1 MATVAVLQ
9 TDLLLNS
16 AAFRTGMVAA
26 AQTATTTL
34 GQIQAEAQ
42 KTAASIDLMS
52 KAAGAFIGF
61 EAIKEGVS
69 ALIEAQIQMQQIH
82 FTLVSATGSANGAAD
97 AFDFLKQ
104 KSAELGLNLQPA
116 AQAFGQLAAAASA
129 SGIPMEQAQKLFTSF
144 GEASTTLHLSSEQS
158 QHALLALTEM
168 MSRGT
173 IQARQL
179 NQQLGFAIPGSAA
192 RFKNAVMEAIKG
204 TDLAGQSFE
213 QLEKK
218 GELVTAR
225 FMPQLIQALEESG
238 RGYQEAAQ
246 GLNAQINRLKTSWFD
261 LKNDMSSGL
270 FNDVATSGI
279 ALVAQNMERI
289 ATAATIVGGL
299 AVARLIG
306 GQVDKGVS
314 GISSAMQRRQELA
327 EQAAAATQLADAEVA
342 ETAAQVRNNEAAL
355 AGVTVARDQAFTAR
369 QTAMAMYEQALAQN
383 AAAQATLEHQRTAAT
398 LSANIRA
405 EAIATAQAE
414 AAQIALNKAQA
425 QYDASIAASNALKE
439 QQIIIDGRL
448 LELRAAN
455 TAAIEMQTVANEA
468 QAATTIGATLGR
480 GLASAGS
487 GLLALAGGP
496 WGIAIAAAGALGY
509 AIYDLKVKGDEWKK
523 GTEEQ
528 ATSLEQITVAA
539 KEAAASF
546 NTYADARNHSAGVQA
561 FADDSKVISK
571 TKSEIAD
578 LENQIKDLQ
587 DAMAQ
592 RGGGGPLA
600 GMQLDELQTRLVT
613 LQASLPRSSEAVD
626 ELGRKVSFGL
636 LPAVDALKSGLDR
649 LRAGSSLSGIWAGL
663 ASGFNAGNQALD
675 DAKAKVD
682 ELQQAMA
689 KLAQANEKDMK
700 TRGKTQLQLQQQNLK
715 DIEDAIKAQSNLTKA
730 EQDAQIAAART
741 TAAPQLKLAASDD
754 ADRGAKKAATA
765 AATAAREQLQAYQ
778 NLKNSQEGQL
788 QSLKDQIDG
797 DGKATSAQQK
807 LNEML
812 AGGNAE
818 FRHLSQAQKDEAIA
832 RQRRISNLT
841 DEAKAQKDA
850 TKQAQ
855 AYEVV
860 QENLAR
866 IAQTSARVHQDALNA
881 IGQGT
886 KETADAKALTDLVRQ
901 YNDLIA
907 QAGRAKTKNE
917 ISGDTYDKEVTAYKA
932 QLAEQLDADK
942 AYFSQRDAL
951 QANWKNGAKS
961 AFDNFRDSAANVAGE
976 TETLFTNAF
985 NGMADA
991 LTTFA
996 TTGKMNF
1003 KGMVSSILTD
1013 LARMELR
1020 IVESKILQSIF
1031 AAFMP
1036 SGGGTFSNSSAIGGD
1051 SIGGGGFNFAAVSG
1065 GRAGG
1070 GPVSAGSLYQVNEKG
1085 PELLTTGGATYLMM
1099 GGQGGTVTPNGGS
1112 SAGSAG
1118 GSSITVNTTV
1128 VVQSNGQASS
1138 KTDVG
1143 GADKAAMGKQLG
1155 DMVTAKVQ
1163 EGINRAMQP
1172 GGPLWQQRV
1181 GQAA

>member
-192 RFKNAVMEAIKG
+192 RFKSAVMEAIKG

-225 FMPQLIQALEESG
+225 FMPQLIQALAESG
-238 RGYQEAAQ
+238 RGYKEAAQ

-270 FNDVATSGI
+270 FNDAATSGI

-289 ATAATIVGGL
+289 ATSATIVGGL
-299 AVARLIG
+299 AVARLLG

-314 GISSAMQRRQELA
+314 GISSAVRRRQELA
-327 EQAAAATQLADAEVA
+327 EQAAAAVQLTDAEVA
-342 ETAAQVRNNEAAL
+342 ETAAQVRNNEVAL
-355 AGVTVARDQAFTAR
+355 AGVTTARNQALAAR
-369 QTAMAMYEQALAQN
+369 QTATAMYEQALAEN
-383 AAAQATLEHQRTAAT
+383 AAAQATLEHQRNAMT

-455 TAAIEMQTVANEA
+455 TAAIEAQTVANEA
-468 QAATTIGATLGR
+468 QAATGIGATLGR

-496 WGIAIAAAGALGY
+496 WGVALAAIGGVSY
-509 AIYDLKVKGDEWKK
+509 AIYELRKRSDEFDASVKTQINSLSQLDASLSSTKAAYDDLANRPLF
-523 GTEEQ
+523 
-528 ATSLEQITVAA
+528 ATLQSQLTNAEKLVADSEA
-539 KEAAASF
+539 KMAELRQKYAEAADE
-546 NTYADARNHSAGVQA
+546 NMRRNARSGGGDSPEMIKLRQQM
-561 FADDSKVISK
+561 DDLAAAAAPAEG
-571 TKSEIAD
+571 TLQELRREIAD
-578 LENQIKDLQ
+578 QMRPAVANLATDFDNAGTAWGKFMVALGASQELKD
-587 DAMAQ
+587 AEAKIVSAQ
-592 RGGGGPLA
+592 SA
-600 GMQLDELQTRLVT
+600 VQAKITELQAQT
-613 LQASLPRSSEAVD
+613 L
-626 ELGRKVSFGL
+626 K
-636 LPAVDALKSGLDR
+636 
-649 LRAGSSLSGIWAGL
+649 
-663 ASGFNAGNQALD
+663 
-675 DAKAKVD
+675 AKAAND
-682 ELQQAMA
+682 TFGMSP
-689 KLAQANEKDMK
+689 AQ
-700 TRGKTQLQLQQQNLK
+700 
-715 DIEDAIKAQSNLTKA
+715 
-730 EQDAQIAAART
+730 
-741 TAAPQLKLAASDD
+741 KLAADQKQFDQANKAAGSVMLGQAD
-754 ADRGAKKAATA
+754 AAYQAAAAEERRAEALKAGAEAAKKAAAEAKRESDAYTNLDKSIREKIA
-765 AATAAREQLQAYQ
+765 AQQEEKDGGSKLTDADKNLLKVKEDLIT
-778 NLKNSQEGQL
+778 NLKNLSPLQKQQLLNDAQTLVNLTNENAARKKKNDELQRESVLQDKLNAQRALQDKTNARALEGVGHGAQWNAEQAEFEKL
-788 QSLKDQIDG
+788 QDQYDR
-797 DGKATSAQQK
+797 DKAAQGKLFEEGSISADEYAQSIGAIQSAYSTAVVAQQK
-807 LNEML
+807 FYAAQHL
-812 AGGNAE
+812 A
-818 FRHLSQAQKDEAIA
+818 
-832 RQRRISNLT
+832 
-841 DEAKAQKDA
+841 
-850 TKQAQ
+850 
-855 AYEVV
+855 
-860 QENLAR
+860 
-866 IAQTSARVHQDALNA
+866 
-881 IGQGT
+881 
-886 KETADAKALTDLVRQ
+886 
-901 YNDLIA
+901 
-907 QAGRAKTKNE
+907 
-917 ISGDTYDKEVTAYKA
+917 
-932 QLAEQLDADK
+932 
-942 AYFSQRDAL
+942 
-951 QANWKNGAKS
+951 QANWKNGAQT
-961 AFDNFRDSAANVAGE
+961 AFENFRDTAANVASQ

-985 NGMADA
+985 NGMTDA

-996 TTGKMNF
+996 TTGKLNF
-1003 KGMVSSILTD
+1003 KGFVSSVLTD
-1013 LARMELR
+1013 LTRMELR

-1031 AAFMP
+1031 AALMP

-1099 GGQGGTVTPNGGS
+1099 GGQGGTVTPNGGVM
-1112 SAGSAG
+1112 AGSG
-1118 GSSITVNTTV
+1118 GGGITVNTTV
-1128 VVQSNGQASS
+1128 VVQSNGQATS
-1138 KTDVG
+1138 KTDTS
-1143 GADKAAMGKQLG
+1143 GADKAAMGKQIG
-1155 DMVTAKVQ
+1155 DMVKGAVVETVT
-1163 EGINRAMQP
+1163 RMTQP
-1172 GGPLWQQRV
+1172 GGLLWRQRV
-1181 GQAA
+1181 GQTA